1 MSKPVHVRVAEKI
14 ATLFDDEERG
24 YLWVTMNQAQ
34 EKQAA
39 AQDQGPAFDQAVFND
54 SLKLAHEDPA
64 ALADIYE
71 KTAAQL
77 PPDVVQ
83 AIEKQAAHD
92 VAVLQQQQE
101 EFRKT
106 AFLQGVYQYE
116 GFKAAAAQDQANQGQ
131 TKVASRVAKKAP
143 ALAAAAGITR

>member
-24 YLWVTMNQAQ
+24 YLWMSLTQ

-39 AQDQGPAFDQAVFND
+39 QQEQGPAFDQAVFND
-54 SLKLAHEDPA
+54 SLKLANEDPA
-64 ALADIYE
+64 MLADIYE
-71 KTAAQL
+71 KTASQL
-77 PPDVVQ
+77 SPEMVQ

-92 VAVLQQQQE
+92 VAVLRQQQE
-101 EFRKT
+101 EFHKT

-116 GFKAAAAQDQANQGQ
+116 GFKAAA
-131 TKVASRVAKKAP
+131 
-143 ALAAAAGITR
+143 LTR